1 MEMEALEAG
10 AIVLLLNVD
19 EEGLFG
25 EFMTSL
31 RKGWYFCL
39 EELEGEFAVEMELER
54 EARLEREAGTEA
66 EVGIELIWEG

>member
-1 MEMEALEAG
+1 MEAG
-10 AIVLLLNVD
+10 VIGFLLNVD

-31 RKGWYFCL
+31 RRGWYFCL

-54 EARLEREAGTEA
+54 EAGTEA